1 MFNESIPAQA
11 TNASAALNSTT
22 NDNTAT
28 QTAEP
33 EPLADFLAR
42 IADLPEADKLTAAR
56 DRAEALSLIDL
67 TPRRRQEER
76 DALRE
81 HAGLKAT
88 DFAALV
94 KPRPK
99 GGHLRIVDGS
109 GSADTEA
116 TILPIPGSGGLLLDL
131 AGDRIAEQRED
142 RLSTLLDWAPRLI
155 TWWTD
160 PEGVPVYHV
169 TVKGQDGYV
178 LPETLRDGTGWDQF
192 DHAAGHDVRKVRE
205 ALAGAVKVQ
214 RRTVPRSPGLDSLGW
229 HEINGQ
235 WVYVSADRCF
245 GPSGEVA
252 ANVNVHSSD
261 ESALPEAPTG
271 ERLRDVVALS
281 LSVLD
286 VAVPRVS
293 VPAMC
298 SVWLAPLI
306 SMFGNDLPRFVSWMW
321 SDGRAGVYGVLK
333 SSLAAI
339 LQAHSG
345 TGYRGE
351 SDLLPA
357 ADTTL
362 PALSGIL
369 GERRDG
375 LVIVDD
381 YKPGETTA
389 VDNKT
394 QGTAEQAIRA
404 ATNRQK
410 RAKNKMRSPGRAK
423 VSACMA
429 LLMYTAECLPLFQ
442 SGSTHDRTF
451 PFQVHKGDIRPDRL
465 TVLQDR
471 VDDFPEATAG
481 YVAWLAANREAV
493 CAFLTQRFR
502 ELRAELRASDVVT
515 GRACSHIAHLLCAAE
530 VFTRFAVEI
539 GVMTEDERNARYT
552 QIWDA
557 LIEAATAATTERAED
572 QQHEVWLR
580 NLRSLFASG
589 KLYAITPGSNGL
601 EPPDQYADALGWGVE
616 RRDTLAGYVLPDGL
630 GVVESEVNPAITRR
644 DKSLI
649 VGGVQLRRLLASHG
663 IIRPVEHPDGKHDHL
678 RRVRIGSSRRWLMV
692 IPWEVFLGSEGG
704 PEGGNGGPGGSGG
717 GGPEG
722 DNNDPRICNGYSF
735 GKPCGLP
742 LDSWGDDGT
751 GRHITC
757 VPAPA
762 PLPKT
767 PEPAPLPLPES
778 TEQAEPLR
786 HFAAPVGQA
795 APAKPKKTKK
805 EGQLFDKPEQE
816 QAFRER
822 VAVLDAMD
830 PEDDSDEAIN
840 RAAGALRI
848 VEAMTDAPNGEH
860 TKDGPFSPTRYGTQ
874 SPYWTAPL
882 PDIPDPV
889 VAHNGWGTWKAES
902 DYRGVAAVL
911 DRTAGHPS
919 ALSSLRVAHGPLKRT
934 GALPDAQRPG
944 YYKTV
949 VHPWT
954 RTDLPSPLG
963 TREVGTEVWVTAERM
978 RLLGELAAMGPEWW
992 PDATILDSYT
1002 ADKATSLRPLSQL
1015 IKHLRTYVID
1025 TYGKDSVQWE
1035 AVKEATNTKLIQIL
1049 MGSTVDTGTLIRW
1062 TNRKWYTK
1070 CRRTDWAHALHDKA
1084 AMNLYRV
1091 AVKLTR
1097 AGVPVLAMRHMDE
1110 ILIPADEVEGAIA
1123 RGLIRADEEGRTFG
1137 TFKTKDTET
1146 WGDE

>member
-11 TNASAALNSTT
+11 TNASAAPSSTKSGS
-22 NDNTAT
+22 TAT

-33 EPLADFLAR
+33 EPLAEFLAR

-722 DNNDPRICNGYSF
+722 DNNDPRICNGYAF

-742 LDSWGDDGT
+742 LDPVWDDGN
-751 GRHITC
+751 GRHANC

-762 PLPKT
+762 PA
-767 PEPAPLPLPES
+767 PAPSAPEATALPLPE
-778 TEQAEPLR
+778 AEPTPDE
-786 HFAAPVGQA
+786 APVPAPVTATSDKPVKRSAPSLVVPDGPHTEFLTA
-795 APAKPKKTKK
+795 AIARKSVTTQQQLDALAERLAILDDPEIGKAPHRLRLLAAMEGTRDEAGPFTPYLRRRAPRWQPDRPAVIDAVRVMDGWNWERDFTGEVTVIDRNGSWPTAVSSVRVVH
-805 EGQLFDKPEQE
+805 GQL
-816 QAFRER
+816 
-822 VAVLDAMD
+822 
-830 PEDDSDEAIN
+830 
-840 RAAGALRI
+840 
-848 VEAMTDAPNGEH
+848 EH
-860 TKDGPFSPTRYGTQ
+860 TGPME
-874 SPYWTAPL
+874 
-882 PDIPDPV
+882 DI
-889 VAHNGWGTWKAES
+889 
-902 DYRGVAAVL
+902 
-911 DRTAGHPS
+911 
-919 ALSSLRVAHGPLKRT
+919 T
-934 GALPDAQRPG
+934 GAPRPG
-944 YYKTV
+944 YYKVTV
-949 VHPWT
+949 YPWT
-954 RTDLPSPLG
+954 ETDLPSPLG
-963 TREVGTEVWVTAERM
+963 TEAVGEERWITGTRM
-978 RLLGELAAMGPEWW
+978 HLLVDLAAQGRW
-992 PDATILDSYT
+992 PDASASDSWT
-1002 ADKATSLRPLSQL
+1002 GDPVRLSAWSHL
-1015 IKHLRTYVID
+1015 IGECRRYALEIHGRESGAY
-1025 TYGKDSVQWE
+1025 S
-1035 AVKEATNTKLIQIL
+1035 AVKEAFGQSMGL
-1049 MGSTVDTGTLIRW
+1049 MYGSLDGDSTSMQ
-1062 TNRKWYTK
+1062 RKWN
-1070 CRRTDWAHALHDKA
+1070 CRSRRTDWVHAIKDQASATIWRTADKLRTLGA
-1084 AMNLYRV
+1084 A
-1091 AVKLTR
+1091 
-1097 AGVPVLAMRHMDE
+1097 PVSLRNVDE
-1110 ILIPADEVEGAIA
+1110 LVLPAEGLDAATSGERPALRLDESGT
-1123 RGLIRADEEGRTFG
+1123 TFG
-1137 TFKTKDTET
+1137 TWKIKDTEV